1 MKKIKVI
8 AGICL
13 IAQSMLFFILFLVYW
28 KRSKSLAKTLAVFS
42 SVGGICG
49 ALLVLSELKDRR
61 WKKRLDDELQTFDRD
76 FEEIFGP
83 KEPSCSFRED

>member
-8 AGICL
+8 AGISL
-13 IAQSMLFFILFLVYW
+13 IAQAMLFFILFLVYW
-28 KRSKSLAKTLAVFS
+28 NKSKSLAKTLAVFS

-49 ALLVLSELKDRR
+49 ALLVLSELNDRK
-61 WKKRLDDELQTFDRD
+61 WKKRLDNELQTFDRD

-83 KEPSCSFRED
+83 DEPNCSFGND